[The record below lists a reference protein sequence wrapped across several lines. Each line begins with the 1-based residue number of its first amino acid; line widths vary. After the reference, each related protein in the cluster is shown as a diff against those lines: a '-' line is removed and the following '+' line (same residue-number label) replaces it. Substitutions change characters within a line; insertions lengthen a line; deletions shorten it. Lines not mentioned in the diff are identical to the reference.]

1 MEKFLFVQYYDLNSD
16 DFKVLND
23 LLIEFYNQTGILSI
37 AIPKQIELMTREEVH
52 ELGERLKKL

>member
-1 MEKFLFVQYYDLNSD
+1 MEKFLFVQYYDLNEK
-16 DFKVLND
+16 DFNVLNE
-23 LLIEFYNQTGILSI
+23 LLNQFYKLTGILSI